1 MNIILYTLTFSTA
14 LADLSIVSVGDL
26 FGSGYNCP
34 SDDDDPVPVSSYMG
48 FLSEMFGD
56 YA

>member
-1 MNIILYTLTFSTA
+1 MNIILYTLTLSTT
-14 LADLSIVSVGDL
+14 LADVSIVSVGDL